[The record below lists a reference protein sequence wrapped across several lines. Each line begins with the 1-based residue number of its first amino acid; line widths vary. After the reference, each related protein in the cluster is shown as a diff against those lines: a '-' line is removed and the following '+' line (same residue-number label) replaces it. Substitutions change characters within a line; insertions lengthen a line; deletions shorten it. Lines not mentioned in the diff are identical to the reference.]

1 MDLRTLKYFITV
13 AEELNITRAA
23 AILNMSQPPLSNQIK
38 GLEEELGTVL
48 FIRGKRQLELTD
60 SGKLLYRRAKEI
72 ISLSEKAGAE
82 ILSMSKGMTGTI
94 SLGVVEGIAPE
105 ISAGWI
111 SGFVKEHPMVNFRI
125 TDGNS
130 DDLTES
136 LRSGL
141 ISLAVITAPYDQLL
155 LNSFNVGTS
164 KMIALI
170 NKDNHLAK
178 SKTKS
183 INISSLKDEPLVI
196 PGRKSSS
203 ENIYRW
209 FREIHSEPKIVCETD
224 SYLDALALV
233 KANVGISIFPESFNA
248 PGNDIITKQIAGNK
262 PVEYLFVWRKGH
274 PLPTVEE
281 AFIDYVRMA
290 GKEVQ

>member
-23 AILNMSQPPLSNQIK
+23 SILNMSQPPLSNQIK

-105 ISAGWI
+105 ISAKWI
-111 SGFVKEHPMVNFRI
+111 KGFISEHPMVNFRI

-130 DDLTES
+130 DDLTED

-183 INISSLKDEPLVI
+183 IKIADLKDEPLII
-196 PGRKSSS
+196 PGRKSNS

-209 FREIHSEPKIVCETD
+209 FREIKSEPQIVCETD

-233 KANVGISIFPESFNA
+233 KSNVGISIFPESFN
-248 PGNDIITKQIAGNK
+248 PPESNLIIKQISGTK
-262 PVEYLFVWRKGH
+262 PVDYLFVWRKGH

-281 AFIDYVRMA
+281 AFIDYVRA
-290 GKEVQ
+290 SLEDL